1 MTSPAAPHRR
11 LDPLLLIALGVA
23 AGVVIAALHRPQAGS
38 WVVCASLAIAA
49 LLRLVL
55 LPRNAGLLVVRSR
68 RVDVCVLA
76 GLAAAIGVLAA
87 VTPFPTSGS

>member
-1 MTSPAAPHRR
+1 VSAPAAPHRR
-11 LDPLLLIALGVA
+11 LDPLLPVVLGVA
-23 AGVVIAALHRPQAGS
+23 AGIIIAAMHRPQIGT
-38 WVVCASLAIAA
+38 WVVCGSLAVAA

-76 GLAAAIGVLAA
+76 GLATAVGVLAA

>member
-1 MTSPAAPHRR
+1 VTSPAPPHRR
-11 LDPLLLIALGVA
+11 VDPLLLVVLGVA
-23 AGVVIAALHRPQAGS
+23 AGVIVAAVHRPEAGS
-38 WVVCASLAIAA
+38 WVVCASLGVAA

-55 LPRNAGLLVVRSR
+55 VPRNAGLLVVRSR

-76 GLAAAIGVLAA
+76 GLAIAVGVLAA